1 MNGLLYPSGML
12 FIQVLLKLIL
22 AIARYEV
29 ALPAA
34 RQFHWEGIVFSAL
47 GRFFQNVPLSDI
59 ARG

>member
-22 AIARYEV
+22 AVAGYEV

-34 RQFHWEGIVFSAL
+34 RYFHWQGIVFSAL
-47 GRFFQNVPLSDI
+47 GRFFQDEPLSDT
-59 ARG
+59 ARS